1 MSRNASG
8 IAVVAVLLCLPLL
21 AQAPANNSDAEREA
35 ARAAQGYTPVRLWEL
50 PDVRVLRVELKP
62 MANRAIHQHDD
73 VKFHLFIPLQGK
85 LQITIGSDTPVD
97 APVGQAFYI
106 KGGTPHGFRNLGS
119 TPGMAIEIFVKNGA
133 TSASLNALEPLVAAL
148 QISARPPLDLANGKQ
163 LSK

>member
-1 MSRNASG
+1 MWRYASG
-8 IAVVAVLLCLPLL
+8 MAVIAGLLCLP
-21 AQAPANNSDAEREA
+21 ASGQTPANSKDADKEA
-35 ARAAQGYTPVRLWEL
+35 ARAAQGYAPVRLWEL
-50 PDVRVLRVELKP
+50 PDVRALRVELKP

-73 VKFHLFIPLQGK
+73 VKFHLFIPLEGK

-119 TPGMAIEIFVKNGA
+119 TPGMAIEVFVKKGA

-148 QISARPPLDLANGKQ
+148 QISARPSLELANGKQ
-163 LSK
+163 VSK